1 MFEDEIVFG
10 GGINTDDEARA
21 VPKGDYRDF
30 KYCRLGDVVG
40 KGFTVVTAEG
50 TIDVSEAS
58 ITDADRV
65 LGATEWL
72 KQNAIVYFVFKAD
85 GDHEIWAYYIST
97 QTHQL
102 IVQSS
107 ELNFSLDYPIYHAN
121 IIDDI
126 LKWTDG
132 RWDELMYDYATGN
145 RLFNPPF
152 QINLQKALDGFY
164 GTIQL
169 QEIDAVKWPL
179 EPPVAVYGTDTTK
192 DSNKLRKK
200 LYKFMVQPV
209 YENGEEGVWS
219 MYSNLALPTV
229 SEFVSGG
236 NWAASNYDNFISV
249 TFNTGPKV
257 VRKLNVAVQE
267 FSRDNF
273 GAEPNFGVFLQ
284 LDKDMDG
291 IGNNATYTH
300 RFYGGIAVN
309 PVLNL
314 FKNYDRLPIQA
325 NCQDYLP
332 TNQVVYANFREGF
345 NKLESIDAQADHV
358 LTPLEWNLSQIA
370 FYTHVDMPD
379 IFEFYSP
386 SGGGFLNYDIR
397 TSSELVFQSGQ
408 IISANLVFSLPSV
421 SNIFLSYIVTQSD
434 VNACTGPQPNVQLI
448 QIVMDA
454 FISQINDRYGIGT
467 ATQAIDGLLFYYG
480 IQISGYVINGTAT
493 GRPLNISVQNFA
505 RPSLKTGATHEF
517 GIVYGDRAYRDS
529 TVYTNSELSTF
540 VQFPTQQVNDMPGG
554 FGNVNQPYYV
564 LPKITISHLPPIWAT
579 HYWIVSRPAT
589 EIQDF
594 GQYVINQ
601 GPNGG
606 PAIQTV
612 GDRARIIL
620 DNYYEDTNQGANIHH
635 EIKVGDVVRFIR
647 RRPEDVTS
655 PTPDQCAYLTDYF
668 ELEVLAYDP
677 AYIVDGTS
685 TSFKAIYV
693 QSFDYTLIDDAL
705 YYGQLLEIYTPRKQ
719 QDDTGNLFVSTW
731 KDITESLPISNPYT
745 DSRAHAQGEIT
756 GKGGKLSD
764 PTGSNVVYVIGN
776 HAYLQGYTIE
786 LTAIGPGSIA
796 PASTPANILL
806 AQYPATYA
814 PDPDTK
820 YTMLTLDVSFANL
833 SGNVNFS
840 WLAYNSQSQVVSSGV
855 STQDCELNLT
865 YGDVYVR
872 LRNYQTGYPNGR
884 VFYWYIEDPH
894 YSDYWSSNIH
904 QTGRTRIEDNN
915 AKMVHRQASAIHSDA
930 FIFGTQINGL
940 SSFALDN
947 QNIQDMNP
955 IYGPVLRAKLSGRE
969 GKTLKCIQPRRE
981 NSIYI
986 QYYPS
991 QVEEDTG
998 NLRVSNKT
1006 FASWFDYKSL
1016 YGVQNAGAV
1025 VMLPN
1030 GSVIY
1035 FDANVGA
1042 FVMSSTNGQSLISE
1056 NNIESGTDRKFRT
1069 KSKTLAKQYNSD
1081 PYAYV
1086 RTYVNER
1093 MNEAGFCFGFTQY
1106 EPIEVSVTGTLGN
1119 NEIVYPGNLLNLRDD
1134 NEDNFVGYSA
1144 IVSNSTNSAGFS
1156 VTAIGYD
1163 SINDETI
1170 IELSSNISFVTDLTF
1185 YMYPIYTYDIVV
1197 YDYVRDRWC
1206 STYDYNF
1213 VQFAWL
1219 GQTLM
1224 GWGFDNSAYIH
1235 NNANSFTFHG
1245 QSFVQQ
1251 ISFVSNENPLALKRY
1266 QDMTQRA
1273 NQTFDVSAFAEEN
1286 QSYSQM
1292 ATEMPSGIFSVYE
1305 GYSKCYYKRNQ
1316 YTPNFATQDLAMMNG
1331 EEIRANA
1338 LTHVLSYDP
1347 TTNGRAILFNVGI
1360 TGVLS

>member
-40 KGFTVVTAEG
+40 KGFTVITSDG
-50 TIDVSEAS
+50 TVEVSEAS
-58 ITDADRV
+58 ITDVDRV

-85 GDHEIWAYYIST
+85 GDHEIWAYYISS

-132 RWDELMYDYATGN
+132 RWDDLMYDEATGN

-152 QINLQKALDGFY
+152 QINLNKAIDGFY
-164 GTIQL
+164 GAIQL

-179 EPPVAVYGTDTTK
+179 EPPVASYGTDTTQE
-192 DSNKLRKK
+192 SNKLRNK

-229 SEFVSGG
+229 SELVSGG
-236 NWAASNYDNFISV
+236 NWSGSNYDNFIDV

-273 GAEPNFGVFLQ
+273 GAEPNFGIFLQ
-284 LDKDMDG
+284 LDKDIDV
-291 IGNNATYTH
+291 IGDNTTYTT
-300 RFYGGIAVN
+300 RFYGGIAVK
-309 PVLNL
+309 PVINL

-358 LTPLEWNLSQIA
+358 LTPLNWTLSRPV
-370 FYTHVDMPD
+370 FNTGVDFD
-379 IFEFYSP
+379 KWVFFNP
-386 SGGGFLNYDIR
+386 SGGYPNDDIKNNPN
-397 TSSELVFQSGQ
+397 LVFQSGQ
-408 IISANLVFSLPSV
+408 FISCYVILESIVFPFDIVSTILVSH
-421 SNIFLSYIVTQSD
+421 IVTQSD
-434 VNACTGPQPNVQLI
+434 IDACTGPEPNVQLM
-448 QIVMDA
+448 QIVMDD
-454 FISQINDRYGIGT
+454 FISQINDSLGPGT
-467 ATQAIDGLLFYYG
+467 AYQVYGLGLYYAIG
-480 IQISGYVINGTAT
+480 ITGYNFSTAT
-493 GRPLNISVQNFA
+493 GRPLNINVQNFA

-529 TVYTNSELSTF
+529 TVYANDELKTF

-564 LPKITISHLPPIWAT
+564 LPKITINHVPPIWAT

-589 EIQDF
+589 EISDF

-612 GDRARIIL
+612 GDRARILL
-620 DNYYEDTNQGANIHH
+620 DNYYEDANQGANIHH

-647 RRPEDVTS
+647 RRPEDLVS
-655 PTPDQCAYLTDYF
+655 PTPDQCAYYTNYF

-677 AYIVDGTS
+677 AYIVDGTN

-693 QSFDYTLIDDAL
+693 QAFDYTLID
-705 YYGQLLEIYTPRKQ
+705 YTTYCGQLLEIYTPRKQ

-745 DSRAHAQGEIT
+745 DSRAHVLNTIASGRGSRT
-756 GKGGKLSD
+756 G
-764 PTGSNVVYVIGN
+764 
-776 HAYLQGYTIE
+776 
-786 LTAIGPGSIA
+786 GPGSYVTIYLNGNY
-796 PASTPANILL
+796 SNIVGLTIEIDGQIRTVNN
-806 AQYPATYA
+806 AEYPSSNPSLN
-814 PDPDTK
+814 PDIK
-820 YTMLTLDVSFANL
+820 YTKITLSSAVSLANPLFSFVVYNGQTQIVSGGSSTQSCILNL
-833 SGNVNFS
+833 S
-840 WLAYNSQSQVVSSGV
+840 
-855 STQDCELNLT
+855 

-955 IYGPVLRAKLSGRE
+955 IYGPILRAKLAGRE

-981 NSIYI
+981 NSVYI
-986 QYYPS
+986 QYYPN

-1016 YGVQNAGAV
+1016 YGVQDSGAV

-1030 GSVIY
+1030 GSVLY
-1035 FDANVGA
+1035 FDSNVGA

-1056 NNIESGTDRKFRT
+1056 TNIESGTDRKFRT
-1069 KSKTLAKQYNSD
+1069 KSKALAKQYNSD

-1093 MNEAGFCFGFTQY
+1093 MNEAGFCFGFTVY
-1106 EPIEVSVTGTLGN
+1106 EPIEVPVTGTLGTDT
-1119 NEIVYPGNLLNLRDD
+1119 IVYSGNLLSLRDNTD
-1134 NEDNFVGYSA
+1134 SNFVGYAA
-1144 IVSNSTNSAGFS
+1144 IVSNPTNSAGFS
-1156 VTAIGYD
+1156 VTSISYNAI
-1163 SINDETI
+1163 SNETT
-1170 IELSSNISFVTDLTF
+1170 IELSSNLAFSTDLTF
-1185 YMYPIYTYDIVV
+1185 YMYPIYSYDIVV

-1224 GWGFDNSAYIH
+1224 GWGFDNKAYIH
-1235 NNANSFTFHG
+1235 NDVNSLTFHG
-1245 QSFVQQ
+1245 QPFTQE
-1251 ISFVSNENPLALKRY
+1251 ITFVSNENPLALKRY

-1273 NQTFDVSAFAEEN
+1273 NQTFDVSAYAEAN

-1292 ATEMPSGIFSVYE
+1292 ATEMPSAIFNVYE
-1305 GYSKCYYKRNQ
+1305 GYSKCYYKRNK
-1316 YTPNFATQDLAMMNG
+1316 YTPNIATSDLAMMNG
-1331 EEIRANA
+1331 EEVRANA
-1338 LTHVLSYDP
+1338 LTHTLSYDP
-1347 TTNGRAILFNVGI
+1347 TTNGKAILFNVGI

>member
-40 KGFTVVTAEG
+40 KGFTVITSDG
-50 TIDVSEAS
+50 TVEVSEVS

-85 GDHEIWAYYIST
+85 GDHEIWAYYISS

-132 RWDELMYDYATGN
+132 RWDDLMYDEATGN

-152 QINLQKALDGFY
+152 QINLNKAIDGFY

-179 EPPVAVYGTDTTK
+179 EPPVASYGTDTTQE
-192 DSNKLRKK
+192 SNKLRNK

-229 SEFVSGG
+229 SELVSGG
-236 NWAASNYDNFISV
+236 NWSGSNYDNFINV

-273 GAEPNFGVFLQ
+273 GAEPNFGIFLQ
-284 LDKDMDG
+284 LDKDIDA
-291 IGNNATYTH
+291 IGNNTTYTT
-300 RFYGGIAVN
+300 RFYGGIAVK
-309 PVLNL
+309 PVINL

-358 LTPLEWNLSQIA
+358 LTPLNWNLSRPNFFTDTDGPHIW
-370 FYTHVDMPD
+370 
-379 IFEFYSP
+379 EFFSP
-386 SGGGFLNYDIR
+386 SGSIGVLNLVIR
-397 TSSELVFQSGQ
+397 TSPDLVFQVGQ
-408 IISANLVFSLPSV
+408 FISANLVLSFPST
-421 SNIFLSYIVTQSD
+421 SNIFLSHIVTQSD

-448 QIVMDA
+448 QIVMDD
-454 FISQINDRYGIGT
+454 FISQINDRYGAGT
-467 ATQAIDGLLFYYG
+467 AIQAIDGLSFFYG
-480 IQISGYVINGTAT
+480 IEIIGYNINITAT
-493 GRPLNISVQNFA
+493 GRPLKLNIQNFA

-529 TVYTNSELSTF
+529 TVYTNDELNTF

-564 LPKITISHLPPIWAT
+564 LPKITINHVPPIWAT

-589 EIQDF
+589 EILDF

-612 GDRARIIL
+612 GERARILL
-620 DNYYEDTNQGANIHH
+620 DNYYEDANQGANIHH

-647 RRPEDVTS
+647 RRPEDLNT
-655 PTPDQCAYLTDYF
+655 PTIDQCAYFTDYF

-685 TSFKAIYV
+685 TSFKAVYV

-745 DSRAHAQGEIT
+745 DSRAHVLNTIASGRGSRT
-756 GKGGKLSD
+756 G
-764 PTGSNVVYVIGN
+764 
-776 HAYLQGYTIE
+776 
-786 LTAIGPGSIA
+786 GPGSYVTIYLNGNY
-796 PASTPANILL
+796 SNIVGLTIEIDGQIRTVNN
-806 AQYPATYA
+806 AEYPSSNPSLN
-814 PDPDTK
+814 PDIK
-820 YTMLTLDVSFANL
+820 YTKITLSSAVSLANPL
-833 SGNVNFS
+833 FS
-840 WLAYNSQSQVVSSGV
+840 FVVYNGQTQIVSSGS
-855 STQDCELNLT
+855 STQSCILNLS

-955 IYGPVLRAKLSGRE
+955 IYGPILRAKLAGRE

-981 NSIYI
+981 NSVYI
-986 QYYPS
+986 QYYPN

-1016 YGVQNAGAV
+1016 YGVQDSGAV

-1030 GSVIY
+1030 GSVLY
-1035 FDANVGA
+1035 FDSNVGA

-1056 NNIESGTDRKFRT
+1056 TNIESGTDRKFRT
-1069 KSKTLAKQYNSD
+1069 KSKALAKQYNSD

-1093 MNEAGFCFGFTQY
+1093 MNEAGFCFGFTVY
-1106 EPIEVSVTGTLGN
+1106 DPIEVPIPGTYASDT
-1119 NEIVYPGNLLNLRDD
+1119 IYYTGNLLALRDND
-1134 NEDNFVGYSA
+1134 AGNFEGYPVIMSNPTNSQGLH
-1144 IVSNSTNSAGFS
+1144 IVKITYNSISNQTVIQFDANLTFSTN
-1156 VTAIGYD
+1156 
-1163 SINDETI
+1163 
-1170 IELSSNISFVTDLTF
+1170 LTF
-1185 YMYPIYTYDIVV
+1185 YMYPVYSYDIVV

-1224 GWGFDNSAYIH
+1224 GWGFDNKAYIH
-1235 NNANSFTFHG
+1235 NDVNSLTFHG
-1245 QSFVQQ
+1245 QPFTQE
-1251 ISFVSNENPLALKRY
+1251 ITFVSNENPLALKRY

-1273 NQTFDVSAFAEEN
+1273 NQTFDVSAYAEAN

-1292 ATEMPSGIFSVYE
+1292 ATEMPSAIFNVYE
-1305 GYSKCYYKRNQ
+1305 GYSKCYYKRNK
-1316 YTPNFATQDLAMMNG
+1316 YTPNIATSDLAMMNG
-1331 EEIRANA
+1331 EEVRANA
-1338 LTHVLSYDP
+1338 LTHTLSYDP
-1347 TTNGRAILFNVGI
+1347 TTNGKAILFNVGI